1 LKNRKRFNREEAVYF
16 RNRTEAGHFLA
27 ASLHDYRGR
36 ADALVLGLPR
46 GGVPVAHQVA
56 GELGAPLDVF
66 VVRKLGVPGQEE
78 LAMGA
83 IATGGVR
90 ILHEGVIRELGIP
103 SQIIDLVTAKE
114 QQELER
120 REYLYRGTRDV
131 LEIEGRTVIV
141 VDDGVATGSTMKAAL
156 ATLRRQKP
164 ARLIVAVP
172 TAPAETCAELR
183 TMADEVICLATPDP
197 FYSVGG
203 SYADFTPTTD
213 EEVRDIL
220 RTS

>member
-1 LKNRKRFNREEAVYF
+1 VYF
-16 RNRTEAGHFLA
+16 RNRTEAGHLLA
-27 ASLHDYRGR
+27 TNLHDYRGR
-36 ADALVLGLPR
+36 TDTLVLGLPR

-56 GELGAPLDVF
+56 SELGAPLDVF

-83 IATGGVR
+83 VATGGVR
-90 ILHEGVIRELGIP
+90 VLHDGIIREFGISP
-103 SQIIDLVTAKE
+103 QIIDVVTARE

-120 REYLYRGTRDV
+120 REYVYRGNAEAPR
-131 LEIEGRTVIV
+131 IEGRTAIV

-156 ATLRRQKP
+156 ATLLRQKP
-164 ARLIVAVP
+164 GRLIVAVP

-183 TMADEVICLATPDP
+183 TMADEVICLVTPEP

-203 SYADFTPTTD
+203 SYLDFSPTTD

-220 RTS
+220 QQK